1 MAAEI
6 KGEDGF
12 SLFVFFV
19 FGPSL
24 SLLPPNNNYDEVLWK
39 KYYGNKMLKQR
50 EHVNKINM
58 F

>member
-24 SLLPPNNNYDEVLWK
+24 SLLPPNNNYDEVL
-39 KYYGNKMLKQR
+39 
-50 EHVNKINM
+50 
-58 F
+58 

>member
-1 MAAEI
+1 
-6 KGEDGF
+6 
-12 SLFVFFV
+12 
-19 FGPSL
+19 
-24 SLLPPNNNYDEVLWK
+24 VLWK